1 MDVEFLSH
9 TSIDMRMMYASWS
22 GVRSHCAFWD
32 PHNWP
37 PSTDDGAHAETPN
50 LLVTCKIRRT
60 RCGGPCLPYIC
71 TPHLVSVQSGVCR
84 AHLRPDRLRAFA
96 MLPTSEGITEILDQT
111 QAQAQAQTQALK
123 LGPVELM
130 LP

>member
-1 MDVEFLSH
+1 VEFLSH

-50 LLVTCKIRRT
+50 LLVTCKI
-60 RCGGPCLPYIC
+60 
-71 TPHLVSVQSGVCR
+71 PHKGITADSLADLAPVALEDEMRWPLLALHLHPPLTSFLCSLVYVGLTF
-84 AHLRPDRLRAFA
+84 APTAFA
-96 MLPTSEGITEILDQT
+96 PSR
-111 QAQAQAQTQALK
+111 
-123 LGPVELM
+123 
-130 LP
+130 